1 MNLDTIIIAL
11 TWGAL
16 SGYLI
21 LRTLDSGLAIIFC
34 LHGLLMTRWKRLVN
48 KAKPGQIRYGIILD
62 RLLRVILSG
71 FLFGFLLEGGHNLVQ
86 RKFHFSY
93 QGSVGLLWGVLATI
107 AATFFLRAAWHR
119 LIVTWKITHEFDYA
133 ERRQRTSLLKG

>member
-34 LHGLLMTRWKRLVN
+34 LHGLLMTRWIRLAN
-48 KAKPGQIRYGIILD
+48 KAKPGQIKYGVILD
-62 RLLRVILSG
+62 RLLRVLLSG
-71 FLFGFLLEGGHNLVQ
+71 FLFGFLLESGHNFAQ
-86 RKFHFSY
+86 RKLHFNY
-93 QGSVGLLWGVLATI
+93 QGL
-107 AATFFLRAAWHR
+107 
-119 LIVTWKITHEFDYA
+119 D
-133 ERRQRTSLLKG
+133 